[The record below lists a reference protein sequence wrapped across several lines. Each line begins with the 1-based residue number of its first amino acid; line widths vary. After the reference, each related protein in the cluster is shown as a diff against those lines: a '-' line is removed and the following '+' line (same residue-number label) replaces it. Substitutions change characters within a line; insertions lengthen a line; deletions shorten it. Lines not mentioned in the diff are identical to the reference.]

1 MAAPVAEWRL
11 KPPRGEREN
20 HPAPVLLRGPPT
32 PRVDELSKLTLDVCM
47 RQGVRITA
55 TKKRDAECIS
65 SAMSGYGSEV
75 ERDGRR
81 WAVHFSASGTS
92 ELPAVLTALKDCL
105 DENAIATVKV
115 RIDGR
120 AYAME
125 GMAEKPD
132 SPAALEVPEGAG

>member
-1 MAAPVAEWRL
+1 
-11 KPPRGEREN
+11 
-20 HPAPVLLRGPPT
+20 
-32 PRVDELSKLTLDVCM
+32 M
-47 RQGVRITA
+47 RQGVRITT

-65 SAMSGYGSEV
+65 DAMSGYGSEV

-81 WAVHFSASGTS
+81 WAVHFSTSGAS
-92 ELPAVLTALKDCL
+92 ELPAVLSALKDCL

-125 GMAEKPD
+125 GMAEKPA
-132 SPAALEVPEGAG
+132 SPAVLEAPEGVS